1 LARNGFGKLGVTSL
15 LLGSCL
21 GLRAAAAEERH
32 GSVAGRV
39 TDESGSALPGV
50 TVEARGPAIAA
61 SRVTATDR
69 AGSYVIADLPAGVY
83 GLFFRLPNF
92 AQVTRSGVA
101 LPGGGVTRVD
111 VVLQLAVTADVVV
124 TGKTTFRNLAD
135 LADAGESLIGV
146 ASSAAQGTVSGK
158 QIDARPTLRPGEVL
172 ENVPGLLISQHSGE
186 GKANQYYLRGFN
198 LDHGTDFATSVVG
211 VPVNMPSHAHGQ
223 GYADLN
229 FLIPELVSGVQYEKG
244 PYAAEQGDFSTAGS
258 ASIRYVNALEKGI
271 ARAGGGPE
279 GYGRA
284 LVAQSPRLFDGTL
297 LWAVEVTHNDGPWTH
312 PDNMRKYNGVLRYSQ
327 EGEDNALSITAMGY
341 QNKWNSTDQVA
352 DRAILDGSISRF
364 GAIDPTDGGETH
376 RYSLSADWQKNGVDS
391 LTRATAYAV
400 DYGLTLFSNFTYYL
414 DDPVNGDQFE
424 QADKRVVTGFNA
436 SQQWLSGWF
445 GRETQNTVGIQVR
458 NDNIAENGL
467 FHTKARK
474 VLETVRLDHI
484 LQTSASLYFE
494 NSVRW
499 SEKLRT
505 VLGVRWD
512 YYRFHVRGDDPAN
525 SGDDHE
531 SLASPKLSVVLG
543 PWGKTEF
550 YANAGDGFHSNDA
563 RGATITED
571 PKTHEPVERVTPL
584 VRAKGAEVGMRT
596 VLVPHLQTTVSLW
609 GLDIGSELVFTG
621 DAGTTEAS
629 RPSRRAG
636 IELANSWSP
645 LHWLVLDADVAV
657 SRARLRDFDPVGDR
671 IPGAVETVVS
681 AGVSVEDVSGLSGS
695 LRLRYFGPRPL
706 IEDNS
711 VRSKS
716 STLVN
721 AQIGHG
727 LGHGAR
733 LALDVFNVFNASVS
747 DIDYYYA
754 SRLPGEP
761 AAGVNDIHTHPS
773 EPRSARVS
781 VLYSF

>member
-1 LARNGFGKLGVTSL
+1 MPRNNIWKRWLAIL

-21 GLRAAAAEERH
+21 GSGVAAGEDRN
-32 GSVAGRV
+32 GSIAGRV

-50 TVEARGPAIAA
+50 TVEARAAFIAT
-61 SRVTATDR
+61 SRVAVTDR
-69 AGSYVIADLPAGVY
+69 TGSYAFAGLPAGAY
-83 GLFFRLPNF
+83 DLSFRLPNF
-92 AQVTRSGVA
+92 AGVIRGGVA
-101 LPGGGVTRVD
+101 LPGGAARRVD
-111 VVLQLAVTADVVV
+111 VVLHLAVTADVVV
-124 TGKTTFRNLAD
+124 TGKRTFPNLAD
-135 LADAGESLIGV
+135 IADAGESLIGV
-146 ASSAAQGTVSGK
+146 AAAASQGTVSGR
-158 QIDARPTLRPGEVL
+158 QIDARPVLRPGEVL
-172 ENVPGLLISQHSGE
+172 ETVPGLLISQHSGE

-198 LDHGTDFATSVVG
+198 LDHGTDFATTVAG
-211 VPVNMPSHAHGQ
+211 IPVNMPSHAHGQ
-223 GYADLN
+223 GYSDLN
-229 FLIPELVSGVQYEKG
+229 FVIPELVSGVQYQKG

-258 ASIRYVNALEKGI
+258 ASIRYVNELEKGI

-297 LWAVEVTHNDGPWTH
+297 LWAVEVTHNDGPWVN

-327 EGEDNALSITAMGY
+327 GGEDSAFSITAMGY
-341 QNKWNSTDQVA
+341 RNKWNSTDQVA
-352 DRAILDGSISRF
+352 DRAVSDGSVSRF

-376 RYSLSADWQKNGVDS
+376 RYSLSADWQRNGADS
-391 LTRATAYAV
+391 VTRATAYAV
-400 DYGLTLFSNFTYYL
+400 DYGLRLFSDFTYYL
-414 DDPVNGDQFE
+414 DDPANGDQFE
-424 QADKRVVTGFNA
+424 QADRRVVTGFNA
-436 SQQWLSGWF
+436 SRQWLSSWF
-445 GRETQNTVGIQVR
+445 GRETQNTVGIQLR

-467 FHTKARK
+467 FHTKARE

-499 SEKLRT
+499 SDKLRT
-505 VLGVRWD
+505 ILGVRGD

-543 PWGKTEF
+543 PWSKTEF
-550 YANAGDGFHSNDA
+550 YINAGYGFHSNDA

-571 PKTHEPVERVTPL
+571 PKTHDPVERVTPL
-584 VRAKGAEVGMRT
+584 VRAKGAEVGLRS
-596 VLVPHLQTTVSLW
+596 VLAPHVQTTVSLW

-621 DAGTTEAS
+621 DAGTTEPS

-636 IELANSWSP
+636 IELAGYWSP
-645 LHWLVLDADVAV
+645 LPSLVFDADVAV
-657 SRARLRDFDPVGDR
+657 SRARFRDSEPAGDR

-681 AGVSVEDVSGLSGS
+681 AGASVEDLSGFSGS

-716 STLVN
+716 STIVN
-721 AQIGHG
+721 ARIGYG
-727 LGHGAR
+727 LGRGVR
-733 LALDVFNVFNASVS
+733 LALDVFNVANARAS
-747 DIDYYYA
+747 DTDYFYA

-761 AAGVNDIHTHPS
+761 AAGVNDIHTHPV